1 MALTQVSRGLLSTS
15 IVDNGNATAITI
27 DSSENVLV
35 GMDSASTTVD
45 GLYLRPGTNSGINA
59 SNSHALT
66 LNRRTNDGTIVK
78 FDKDGLPVG
87 LISTVAGRL
96 GIGTGDAGLFF
107 DDDNNR
113 IGPVTLA
120 SGTPV
125 DSDGLLDLGYSGA
138 RYKDLYLSSKVR
150 LQYPGNSYYAR
161 VEVDSSTNLI
171 FGAGPNGSE
180 RMRISSDGSLSV
192 GGVLNAGLTDNGF
205 FVGGNDL
212 INVYSV
218 NSSTSSS
225 TYHVYD
231 NGGAAYK
238 FYVNYTGTINATNT
252 TISGISDIR
261 WKENIRDLDDGLAKV
276 MQLKPRKFDWKQGKG
291 KDVTNDRGFIAQEF
305 EAVFPDLIDEWIDPA
320 PEGEEPYK
328 AVRADLIPTLVK
340 AIQEQQAT
348 ITALTARIET
358 LENN

>member
-120 SGTPV
+120 TGTPV
-125 DSDGLLDLGYSGA
+125 DSNGLLDLGYSGA
-138 RYKDLYLSSKVR
+138 RYKDLYLSGGAYLGGTAAANKLDDYEEGTFTPTLTDTSSGISPT
-150 LQYPGNSYYAR
+150 YISSAR
-161 VEVDSSTNLI
+161 V
-171 FGAGPNGSE
+171 G
-180 RMRISSDGSLSV
+180 
-192 GGVLNAGLTDNGF
+192 
-205 FVGGNDL
+205 
-212 INVYSV
+212 
-218 NSSTSSS
+218 
-225 TYHVYD
+225 
-231 NGGAAYK
+231 
-238 FYVNYTGTINATNT
+238 NYTKVGNVVNFILEIRTSTVSGGSSAELRITGLPFSVKTGTEPSFALSMYNIAFHIDYIYVVE
-252 TISGISDIR
+252 TISG
-261 WKENIRDLDDGLAKV
+261 
-276 MQLKPRKFDWKQGKG
+276 QL
-291 KDVTNDRGFIAQEF
+291 
-305 EAVFPDLIDEWIDPA
+305 
-320 PEGEEPYK
+320 Y
-328 AVRADLIPTLVK
+328 VRASRNATTSVNMPSSAWSSNNPTL
-340 AIQEQQAT
+340 IR
-348 ITALTARIET
+348 ITGTYQT
-358 LENN
+358 T